1 MNYKEAVDY
10 LYDRKIFF
18 IELGL
23 EKITKLAERLGNP
36 QKEFKS
42 VHVAGTNGKGSVC
55 AFLDSILRKQ
65 GYRVGIYTS
74 PHLVDF
80 RERIRVNG
88 KQISEKDVIRLVEK
102 IKPLADEAT
111 YFEVVTSLA
120 FTYFKEQKVDIAIIE
135 VGLGGRLDATNI
147 INPLVSVI
155 TSISKEHEKHLGNTI
170 EKIAYEK
177 AGIIKKSVDVVV
189 SENNKGLKT
198 IQEVCRERNCNLFL
212 TKNARID
219 SGLKGEFQYENLG
232 IVLKTVELLKGRGYK
247 VDEENLRKGIKEVR
261 WPGRFDFVENNVLFD
276 CAHNA
281 DGAKNFVKN
290 VKKLEYNKI
299 YLIVGIMKD
308 KNIKKMCKY
317 FETIGDDV
325 ILTKAK
331 IPRAAEPEEI
341 QKFINKKVKI
351 IPDIKEAI
359 EYCKRKA
366 GKNDLIILT
375 GSMYFVGEG
384 FEAIGKD
391 PFE

>member
-1 MNYKEAVDY
+1 MNYKEAIGY
-10 LYDRKIFF
+10 LYNRRIFF

-23 EKITKLAERLGNP
+23 EKITKLAEKLGNP
-36 QKEFKS
+36 QNDFRS

-65 GYRVGIYTS
+65 RYRVGIYTS

-88 KQISEKDVIRLVEK
+88 KRISEKDVVRLVEK
-102 IKPLADEAT
+102 IKPLADDAT
-111 YFEVVTSLA
+111 YFEVVTALA
-120 FTYFKEQKVDIAIIE
+120 FAYFKEQKVDIAIIE

-147 INPLVSVI
+147 ITPLVSVI

-177 AGIIKKSVDVVV
+177 AGIIKPGVDVVV
-189 SENNKGLKT
+189 NETNRGLNK
-198 IQEVCRERNCNLFL
+198 IQEICNERNSRLFL
-212 TKNARID
+212 TSNLKMD
-219 SGLKGEFQYENLG
+219 SGLKGEYQYENLG
-232 IVLKTVELLKGRGYK
+232 IVIKTIELLGKKGYK
-247 VDEENLRKGIKEVR
+247 ADKENLTKGIKEVR

-276 CAHNA
+276 CAHNV
-281 DGAKNFVKN
+281 DGAKNFVEN
-290 VKKLEYNKI
+290 AKKLTPNKT
-299 YLIVGIMKD
+299 YLIIGIMKD

-317 FETIGDDV
+317 FEAVGDEI

-341 QKFINKKVKI
+341 QKFIKKKAKI
-351 IPDIKEAI
+351 IPDIKEAL
-359 EYCKRKA
+359 EYCKSKIE
-366 GKNDLIILT
+366 KNDLIILT
-375 GSMYFVGEG
+375 GSIYVVGEG